1 MPFLLALKIW
11 NRRPENASEVNWAS
25 ASNTLLIRVGH
36 LCTLARPTTS
46 GPHPR
51 DASGLVHWAAKN
63 IHAFHYDSSYTTHP
77 DVLSPILMLVQGMEQ
92 G

>member
-36 LCTLARPTTS
+36 LCSLARPNTS

-51 DASGLVHWAAKN
+51 GASGLVHWAAKN

-77 DVLSPILMLVQGMEQ
+77 DVLSQILIRVRDMEQ